1 MNIFF
6 TYVIGPWLFA
16 PVRKNF
22 GTHLHRQ
29 PLLRL
34 HKKLTLVLKGSESF
48 ETLGEEET
56 EYVLKNMDMTR
67 EDLGETIML
76 LLRIFM
82 ALIP

>member
-1 MNIFF
+1 MIF
-6 TYVIGPWLFA
+6 YLIGPWLFA
-16 PVRKNF
+16 PVIKNF
-22 GTHLHRQ
+22 GTHLSIGN
-29 PLLRL
+29 PFLRL
-34 HKKLTLVLKGSESF
+34 HKKVTLVLEGSESF